1 MSGTEMVVILLLA
14 LVVLGPEKLP
24 DAIRK
29 FGKTYAELKKMG
41 TGFQQEFKS
50 AIDEPMREMRETADL
65 LKKSA
70 DFSTSSAA
78 PPKPK
83 NDGGPKP
90 VTDTVAD
97 RPTRNDD
104 VAPADPDAEPTADVP
119 FADDDTVP
127 DGDIPTVDGPFA
139 GDDTVPDGDIPTV
152 DGPFAGDDVAA
163 GELSTDDAHASA
175 HDESADRGEADDA

>member
-1 MSGTEMVVILLLA
+1 VFNMSGTEIVVILLLA

-78 PPKPK
+78 PPIKPQ
-83 NDGGPKP
+83 NDGGPTP
-90 VTDTVAD
+90 VTDSVTDSVTD
-97 RPTRNDD
+97 RPTRNDG
-104 VAPADPDAEPTADVP
+104 VAAADPDIVPTDDV
-119 FADDDTVP
+119 
-127 DGDIPTVDGPFA
+127 PFA
-139 GDDTVPDGDIPTV
+139 GDDTAPDADTPT
-152 DGPFAGDDVAA
+152 DADVADQ
-163 GELSTDDAHASA
+163 STDDGAADDPPVDT
-175 HDESADRGEADDA
+175 HDESTDRGEADDA